1 VTVAQS
7 PPLSSFER
15 AILARTAELLTE
27 ETVSVKDAKTPGEL
41 AKLLDP
47 KTVQTAALDLIDS
60 ALVDAAEG
68 RCDRLMVA
76 VPPQE
81 GKSVRVSRRFPEF
94 LLMRNPDLRIAI
106 VSYAH
111 GVARRHGRA
120 IRDDITMHGPALG
133 LAVNPNSSAA
143 HEWEIAGHE
152 GGVYCVGVTGSL
164 TSRPVDVLIIDDPY
178 KNGEQ
183 ADSDAWQET
192 VRDFWT
198 EVALPR
204 LGPGAIV
211 IIVQT
216 RWRDD
221 DLTGW
226 LQQQDGADRW
236 RVINIPAQADHDPSK
251 GEADPLGREPGD
263 YLVSARGRTVEEW
276 EQKRT
281 EVGSRTWNALF
292 QGRPAPASGNIF
304 HASWFRYYDQPQWV
318 ERPDGSRWA
327 VSFDEVLASWDM
339 TFKETEGTDYVCGQ
353 IWARRGIE
361 VFLLDQVHDRMSFV
375 ETCLAVRML
384 AAKWPQAVLK
394 LVEDKANG
402 PAVLSALAQKVNGLV
417 GETPQGSKVA
427 RAAAVSPFVEAGNV
441 ILPAPEL
448 APWIDDLV
456 EEAKTF
462 PRAAHDDRVD
472 ALSMA
477 LNRLLLMPL
486 LADEE
491 IFEDE
496 DQYDAEG
503 SISNY

>member
-1 VTVAQS
+1 MTLTA
-7 PPLSSFER
+7 FEQQMWAAALDEVIKPR
-15 AILARTAELLTE
+15 RSAKAAR
-27 ETVSVKDAKTPGEL
+27 TPGEL
-41 AKLLDP
+41 AQVLDP
-47 KTVQTAALDLIDS
+47 KTVQTKALDLIDE

-68 RCDRLMVA
+68 RCDRLMISL
-76 VPPQE
+76 PPQE

-106 VSYAH
+106 ISYAH
-111 GVARRHGRA
+111 GVARRLARS
-120 IRDDITMHGPALG
+120 IRDDITLHSATLG
-133 LAVNPNSSAA
+133 IAVSQTSSAA
-143 HEWEIAGHE
+143 NEWAIAGHAGE
-152 GGVYCVGVTGSL
+152 VYATGIAGSL

-183 ADSDAWQET
+183 ADSEAWQEV

-198 EVALPR
+198 EVAVPR

-221 DLTGW
+221 DLSGW
-226 LQQQDGADRW
+226 LQAEDVDGHW
-236 RVINIPAQADHDPSK
+236 RVINIPAQADHDPNK
-251 GEADPLGREPGD
+251 GETDPLGREPGE
-263 YLVSARGRTVEEW
+263 YLESARGRTVEEW
-276 EQKRT
+276 ERRQV

-304 HASWFRYYDQPQWV
+304 HSGWFRYYEQQQWI

-327 VSFDEVLASWDM
+327 VSFDEVIASWDM
-339 TFKETEGTDYVCGQ
+339 TFKDTDGTDYVCGQ
-353 IWARRGIE
+353 VWGRRGVE
-361 VFLLDQVHDRMSFV
+361 AFLLDQVHDRLSFV
-375 ETCLAVRML
+375 ETCVAVRML

-402 PAVLSALAQKVNGLV
+402 PAVLSALARKVNGLV
-417 GETPQGSKVA
+417 AELPQGSKIA

-441 ILPAPEL
+441 LLPAPEI
-448 APWIDDLV
+448 APWVDALV
-456 EEAKTF
+456 EEVKTF

-472 ALSMA
+472 ALTQA
-477 LNRLLLMPL
+477 LNRLLLTPL

-491 IFEDE
+491 IIEDP
-496 DQYDAEG
+496 DQYEAEG
-503 SISNY
+503 SISPW